1 MKTKRITSFLLIFLF
16 LVVGIGNAEI
26 KNIGNNEIKRLMSL
40 GIPLI
45 DVRRK
50 DEWVSTGIIKN
61 SYLHTFFDKDGKYDL
76 ISFITK
82 IKNISNSEKGI
93 ILFCRTGRRTTAI
106 AKALERT
113 NAFPQIYNTK
123 GIKAWFLD
131 CLLYTSP
138 SPRDS

>member
-1 MKTKRITSFLLIFLF
+1 MKTKRITSFLFVFLF
-16 LVVGIGNAEI
+16 LFVGLGNAEI

-45 DVRRK
+45 DVRRQ
-50 DEWVSTGIIKN
+50 DEWVSTGVIEN

-76 ISFITK
+76 KSFITK

-106 AKALERT
+106 AKALEST

-123 GIKAWFLD
+123 GIKAWFLED
-131 CLLYTSP
+131 NKIVKYQ
-138 SPRDS
+138 

>member
-1 MKTKRITSFLLIFLF
+1 MKTKRIASFLFVFVFLF
-16 LVVGIGNAEI
+16 VGLGNAEI
-26 KNIGNNEIKRLMSL
+26 KNIGNDEIKRLMSL

-50 DEWVSTGIIKN
+50 DEWVSTGVIEN

-76 ISFITK
+76 KSFITK

-113 NAFPQIYNTK
+113 NAFPQIYNTN
-123 GIKAWFLD
+123 GIKAWFLED
-131 CLLYTSP
+131 NKIVKYQ
-138 SPRDS
+138 

>member
-1 MKTKRITSFLLIFLF
+1 MKTKRITSFLFVFLF
-16 LVVGIGNAEI
+16 LFVGIGNAEI

-50 DEWVSTGIIKN
+50 DEWVSTGVIEN

-76 ISFITK
+76 KSFISK
-82 IKNISNSEKGI
+82 IKKISNSEKGI

-106 AKALERT
+106 AKALEKAH
-113 NAFPQIYNTK
+113 AFPEIYNTK

-131 CLLYTSP
+131 DNEIVKYQ
-138 SPRDS
+138 

>member
-1 MKTKRITSFLLIFLF
+1 MKTKRITSFLFVFLF
-16 LVVGIGNAEI
+16 LFVGLGNAEI

-50 DEWVSTGIIKN
+50 DEWVSTGVIEN

-76 ISFITK
+76 KSFITK

-123 GIKAWFLD
+123 GIKAWFLEHNKIVK
-131 CLLYTSP
+131 YQ
-138 SPRDS
+138 

>member
-1 MKTKRITSFLLIFLF
+1 MKTKRITSFLFVFLF
-16 LVVGIGNAEI
+16 LFASIGDAEI

-50 DEWVSTGIIKN
+50 DEWVSTGVIEN

-76 ISFITK
+76 ESFITK

-106 AKALERT
+106 AKALEKT
-113 NAFPQIYNTK
+113 NNFRVIYNTK
-123 GIKAWFLD
+123 GIKEWMSKGNQLIK
-131 CLLYTSP
+131 YK
-138 SPRDS
+138 

>member
-1 MKTKRITSFLLIFLF
+1 MKIKHITSILFVFLCLF
-16 LVVGIGNAEI
+16 ANISNAEI

-50 DEWVSTGIIKN
+50 DEWASTGVIEN

-76 ISFITK
+76 KSFITN
-82 IKNISNSEKGI
+82 IKKISNSEKGI

-106 AKALERT
+106 AKVLEKT
-113 NAFPQIYNTK
+113 NYFPEIYNTK
-123 GIKAWFLD
+123 GVKAWVSGD
-131 CLLYTSP
+131 GQTIKYK
-138 SPRDS
+138 

>member
-1 MKTKRITSFLLIFLF
+1 MKTKRITSFLFVFVFLC
-16 LVVGIGNAEI
+16 VGLGNAEI

-50 DEWVSTGIIKN
+50 DEWVSTGVIEN

-76 ISFITK
+76 KSFITK

-123 GIKAWFLD
+123 GIKEWFSED
-131 CLLYTSP
+131 NKIVKYQ
-138 SPRDS
+138 